1 VLSAALRMKEDVW
14 EVSVGCRFL
23 CRMVADFCVLAVLL
37 SQEQVWVLQFAYYFM
52 PQNHFDL
59 SP

>member
-1 VLSAALRMKEDVW
+1 MPLLLLLMVGYLSV
-14 EVSVGCRFL
+14 C
-23 CRMVADFCVLAVLL
+23 FCVLAVLL

-52 PQNHFDL
+52 PQHHFDL